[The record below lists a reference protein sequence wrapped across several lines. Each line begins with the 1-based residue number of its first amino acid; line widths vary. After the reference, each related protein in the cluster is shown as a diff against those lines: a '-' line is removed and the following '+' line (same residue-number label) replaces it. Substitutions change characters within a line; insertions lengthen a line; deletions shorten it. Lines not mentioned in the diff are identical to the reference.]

1 MGMDLDPKKLI
12 ERLGLST
19 GAISGQ
25 KILAAGAVLFL
36 ALMVAAL
43 IPHDPTTAG
52 PVAGGTPGT
61 APATAVTAAMAG
73 LSPFTPSPPMQFGG
87 RVTEVAS
94 IGNEVGWGQIH
105 IWIDD
110 GTGTLREISVAPQSY
125 LEQIGCPPF
134 NGTRVSGIG
143 VKFDAGRPA
152 AELYAKTITVGGQTC
167 RLRDDEGLALWLNAG
182 R

>member
-1 MGMDLDPKKLI
+1 MDFDPKQLM
-12 ERLGLST
+12 ERLGQSA
-19 GAISGQ
+19 GAVSGQ
-25 KILAAGAVLFL
+25 KILAAGVVLLL
-36 ALMVAAL
+36 ALVVAAL
-43 IPHDPTTAG
+43 VPHDPTAEV
-52 PVAGGTPGT
+52 PVAGIAPPSTA
-61 APATAVTAAMAG
+61 APAAAVTAAMAG
-73 LSPFTPSPPMQFGG
+73 LSPFTPSPPLQFGG

-110 GTGTLREISVAPQSY
+110 GTGTLQEISVAPQSY

-143 VKFDAGRPA
+143 FRFDAGQPT
-152 AELYAKTITVGGQTC
+152 AELYAKTISVGGQTC
-167 RLRDDEGLALWLNAG
+167 KLRDDEGLALWLNTG